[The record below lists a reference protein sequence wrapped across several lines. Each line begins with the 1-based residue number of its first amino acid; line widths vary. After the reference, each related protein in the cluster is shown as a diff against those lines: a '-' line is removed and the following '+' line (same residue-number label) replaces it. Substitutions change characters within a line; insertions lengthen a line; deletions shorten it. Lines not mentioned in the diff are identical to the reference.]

1 MTNYSKPI
9 VTVDAGMA
17 EGVYA
22 DSGCY
27 SVGAYI
33 HQKPETGRDTYC
45 IQVNGT
51 HAASHTTN
59 HQTLYLTFNEVVSYR
74 DSHGTPIQKDGT
86 TISIQYSYFHNGNDN
101 AGLGNVYVFCEDRT
115 GLQITGCRLVDNDN

>member
-27 SVGAYI
+27 SVSAYI

-51 HAASHTTN
+51 HAASHTTHN
-59 HQTLYLTFNEVVSYR
+59 QTLYLTFNEAVSYC

-86 TISIQYSYFHNGNDN
+86 TISIQYSYLHNGNDN
-101 AGLGNVYVFCEDRT
+101 AGLGDVYVFCEDRT
-115 GLQITGCRLVDNDN
+115 GLQIS